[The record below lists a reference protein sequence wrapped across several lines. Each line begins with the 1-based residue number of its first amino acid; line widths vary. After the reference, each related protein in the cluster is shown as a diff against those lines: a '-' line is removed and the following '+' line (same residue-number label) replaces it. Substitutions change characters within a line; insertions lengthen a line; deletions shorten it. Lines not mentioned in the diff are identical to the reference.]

1 MATLETIDKTANTA
15 AAITRATESH
25 TVLQAANLKANLRL
39 SNLEKSVVNKNR
51 KLTNFPRFLNP
62 NETKPHKSEKCAFR
76 QSKQNMV
83 DLTEDED
90 DSTKLS
96 VKRYQRNQTNFK
108 KQQKTTLTLLTQR
121 ERKKITK
128 Q

>member
-1 MATLETIDKTANTA
+1 
-15 AAITRATESH
+15 
-25 TVLQAANLKANLRL
+25 
-39 SNLEKSVVNKNR
+39 
-51 KLTNFPRFLNP
+51 
-62 NETKPHKSEKCAFR
+62 
-76 QSKQNMV
+76 MV

-96 VKRYQRNQTNFK
+96 GKRYQRNQTNFK